1 MTGWIIYDSKQYE
14 RNRWF
19 AEELQKHCLSFGDAK
34 LIITERLRFG
44 ISADRPILLYDGAP
58 ISAPDFVIMR
68 SIFPLLS
75 DFLEAAGVRV
85 FNDSTTARICNDKRL
100 THLSVL
106 RSGVRMMD
114 TLFFDR
120 DYFSENALSA
130 VSYPAVVKSASGH
143 GGKEVFFVN
152 SSDELLTAVHSM
164 QDSRFLI
171 QKPFSPSG
179 QDLRVYVLGGRV
191 IGSALRTSDSLKSN
205 FSLGGKATFHT
216 LAAHEQSAV
225 SAVIS
230 SLPFSPDFIGIDFL
244 YGGSDLIFNEI
255 EDVVGTRML
264 YETSDLDPASLYVS
278 YIKNVMESRS
288 SFDI

>member
-1 MTGWIIYDSKQYE
+1 MTGWIVYDSKQYE

-19 AEELQKHCLSFGDAK
+19 AAELQKHCLSFCDAK
-34 LIITERLRFG
+34 LIITERLSFG
-44 ISADRPILLYDGAP
+44 ISDNCPSMLYDNIP
-58 ISAPDFVIMR
+58 ISVPDFVIMR

-75 DFLEAAGVRV
+75 EFLETAGVRV
-85 FNDSTTARICNDKRL
+85 FNNSTTARICNDKRL

-120 DYFSENALSA
+120 DYFSENDLSA
-130 VSYPAVVKSASGH
+130 LAYPAVVKSSSGH

-152 SSDELLTAVHSM
+152 SSDELLTAVSSIH
-164 QDSRFLI
+164 DSRFLI
-171 QKPFSPSG
+171 QKPFFPSG

-191 IGSALRTSDSLKSN
+191 IGAALRSSDSLKSN
-205 FSLGGKATFHT
+205 FSLGGKAIFHT
-216 LAAHEQSAV
+216 LATHEQSAV

-230 SLPFSPDFIGIDFL
+230 ALPFSPDFIGIDFL

-264 YETSDLDPASLYVS
+264 YETSDLDPAAMYIS
-278 YIKNVMESRS
+278 YIKTVMQSYRTLN
-288 SFDI
+288 

>member
-1 MTGWIIYDSKQYE
+1 MTGWIVYDSKQYE

-143 GGKEVFFVN
+143 GGKEVFFV
-152 SSDELLTAVHSM
+152 
-164 QDSRFLI
+164 I

>member
-1 MTGWIIYDSKQYE
+1 MTGWIVYDSKQYE

-19 AEELQKHCLSFGDAK
+19 AEELQKHCLSFCDAK
-34 LIITERLRFG
+34 LIITERLSFG
-44 ISADRPILLYDGAP
+44 ISDNCPSMLYDNTP

-75 DFLEAAGVRV
+75 DFLETAGARV

-120 DYFSENALSA
+120 DYFSQNDLSA
-130 VSYPAVVKSASGH
+130 LSYPAVVKSASGH

-152 SSDELLTAVHSM
+152 SSDELLTAVSSIH
-164 QDSRFLI
+164 DSRFLI
-171 QKPFSPSG
+171 QNPFSPSG

-225 SAVIS
+225 SAVLAA
-230 SLPFSPDFIGIDFL
+230 LPFSPDFIGIDFL
-244 YGGSDLIFNEI
+244 YGGADLIFNEI